1 MLRPIVRFKIL
12 RKGQSNLIR
21 LLNLRD
27 ALISYKRPK
36 AINFKQAG
44 RLHPRK
50 VTFIAL
56 SILRTSLLLYLF
68 SIASFSYFS
77 SYTYFCT
84 RSESVYI
91 FLSFFKFSFLNI
103 QKNFITF

>member
-1 MLRPIVRFKIL
+1 MAGTQMLRPIVRFKIL
-12 RKGQSNLIR
+12 RKGQSNIIR

-56 SILRTSLLLYLF
+56 SILRTSLF
-68 SIASFSYFS
+68 IVSF
-77 SYTYFCT
+77 
-84 RSESVYI
+84 
-91 FLSFFKFSFLNI
+91 
-103 QKNFITF
+103 